1 MSALSAEKYYEG
13 GRIVSG
19 YFAKHAKF
27 TVVESDCIT
36 SPVYFQ
42 EYPVELQL
50 TNLYSNKYNKST
62 EMKNADGV
70 ILSI

>member
-1 MSALSAEKYYEG
+1 MKTARNWRSISAYPQGTYDCLRCPPKSIMRAAELYPE
-13 GRIVSG
+13 

-50 TNLYSNKYNKST
+50 TNLH
-62 EMKNADGV
+62 
-70 ILSI
+70 